1 MESKYSFIHS
11 YTLIAQTPLI
21 HFQWRMKDA
30 TLRASEVKPKLDRF
44 IIQSVEEKGDAVP
57 EEWRTM
63 KGATSLDYQMQIRR
77 TASKDWIDIKK
88 IKNYFASKADEEDK
102 RIVFFDC
109 QLDIICHKEDLAA
122 YIHKNLRKFFILN
135 VFGARQSKGFGG
147 FLLKGTTAGEVHSE
161 IKHAYGTFLY
171 ADTDETETMLQKLN
185 HMFVLYT
192 IMKNGI
198 NRTSYNKD
206 RGEYLFP
213 ERYIKGYA
221 VREFLP
227 EDTGSDK
234 AFLKAKVV
242 KEKLQGGPKN
252 EPAEYE
258 NYTFIR
264 AMLGLAN
271 GYMFRKPDGSIAKI
285 RFYSFDENTKEI
297 NQIEK
302 FRSPVSIRLY
312 KNRIYIFVE
321 DTYKQML
328 GKNFVFLDEETF
340 ERYKR
345 CKDMEDKIKICE
357 DCPHLST
364 PKTFD
369 PKKFLCGFAQYFEE
383 NKGKLQKFYQGNKAD
398 EFSGSAKLVLNV
410 AEGAPADE

>member
-1 MESKYSFIHS
+1 
-11 YTLIAQTPLI
+11 
-21 HFQWRMKDA
+21 
-30 TLRASEVKPKLDRF
+30 
-44 IIQSVEEKGDAVP
+44 
-57 EEWRTM
+57 
-63 KGATSLDYQMQIRR
+63 
-77 TASKDWIDIKK
+77 
-88 IKNYFASKADEEDK
+88 
-102 RIVFFDC
+102 
-109 QLDIICHKEDLAA
+109 
-122 YIHKNLRKFFILN
+122 
-135 VFGARQSKGFGG
+135 
-147 FLLKGTTAGEVHSE
+147 
-161 IKHAYGTFLY
+161 
-171 ADTDETETMLQKLN
+171 
-185 HMFVLYT
+185 
-192 IMKNGI
+192 
-198 NRTSYNKD
+198 
-206 RGEYLFP
+206 
-213 ERYIKGYA
+213 
-221 VREFLP
+221 
-227 EDTGSDK
+227 
-234 AFLKAKVV
+234 
-242 KEKLQGGPKN
+242 
-252 EPAEYE
+252 
-258 NYTFIR
+258 
-264 AMLGLAN
+264 
-271 GYMFRKPDGSIAKI
+271 KPDGSIAKI

-297 NQIEK
+297 NKIEK